1 MSTATGEVK
10 AGRAYVEILL
20 DQTKLERGLKQA
32 QQKIKSFGSALTGIG
47 KNMLAVSG
55 VLAAPM
61 AFATKTFADF
71 DDAMRMVKAVS
82 GATVAVSI

>member
-32 QQKIKSFGSALTGIG
+32 QQKIKSFGSSLTNMG
-47 KNMLAVSG
+47 KNLLACHHFSHTSSWWPYPPPKSLISPHYSLKG
-55 VLAAPM
+55 REDL
-61 AFATKTFADF
+61 
-71 DDAMRMVKAVS
+71 S
-82 GATVAVSI
+82 